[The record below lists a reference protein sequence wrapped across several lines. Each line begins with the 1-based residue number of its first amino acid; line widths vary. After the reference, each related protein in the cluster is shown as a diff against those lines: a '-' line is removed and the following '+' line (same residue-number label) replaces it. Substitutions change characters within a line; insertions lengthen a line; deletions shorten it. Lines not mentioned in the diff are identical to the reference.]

1 MDLGIVSTRYAKA
14 LLLFAEQ
21 NNEEDRVYE
30 ETSVL
35 AETFIQVPALQQAMI
50 NPVLTEAQK
59 KQLLLTA
66 ACGKNTPSQ
75 TSLGFI
81 LLDI

>member
-21 NNEEDRVYE
+21 NKEEDKVYA

-35 AETFIQVPALQQAMI
+35 AETFLHVPALQQALI

-59 KQLLLTA
+59 DRK
-66 ACGKNTPSQ
+66 SVV
-75 TSLGFI
+75 
-81 LLDI
+81 

>member
-30 ETSVL
+30 ETLLPVARMLPHSRSAGL
-35 AETFIQVPALQQAMI
+35 PRSLFIKCEP
-50 NPVLTEAQK
+50 NSCTK
-59 KQLLLTA
+59 WH
-66 ACGKNTPSQ
+66 
-75 TSLGFI
+75 
-81 LLDI
+81 